1 MEFRGIG
8 QAPDS
13 PVTGTAAWLSSV
25 CTIMSKDAAFGPI
38 LNDPYAIHFARGI
51 SAQAPA
57 LLAAYDDEA
66 YRSAFIAERER
77 VLPGTLTVVCY
88 RKPEMERLT
97 REALAATGADQLV
110 VMGVG
115 CDTLALRLARDG
127 VTPKV
132 FEIDRPPVIDY
143 RNEVFEDVPLD
154 LGHVHGVGVDFD
166 HQTFGEMLLAAGY
179 DPSARTVFFAEGLLG
194 YVQPEAVDE
203 IFRFI
208 KQQSAPG
215 SRFVFSFTENR
226 RADSAKR
233 TATSAVLDRQGES
246 PVFDLPPAEARTFVE
261 SRGLKLLE
269 LLTAHDLRAKY
280 RERVNGPVRIRVL
293 DFMHLAV
300 AET

>member
-8 QAPDS
+8 QAPDN

-25 CTIMSKDAAFGPI
+25 CAIMSKDPAFGPM
-38 LNDPYAIHFARGI
+38 LNDPYAAHFASRI
-51 SAQAPA
+51 SPQAPA
-57 LLAAYDDEA
+57 LLAAYDDET
-66 YRSAFIAERER
+66 YRSAFIEERER

-97 REALAATGADQLV
+97 REALAATGAAQLV

-127 VTPKV
+127 ITPKV

-143 RNEVFEDVPLD
+143 RNQVFESVPLD
-154 LGHVHGVGVDFD
+154 LAHVRGVGVDFD

-179 DPSARTVFFAEGLLG
+179 DPGARTVFFAEGLLG

-203 IFRFI
+203 IFRFVRDG
-208 KQQSAPG
+208 SAPG

-226 RADSAKR
+226 RPESANRTPTAAD
-233 TATSAVLDRQGES
+233 LDIQGEP
-246 PVFDLPPAEARTFVE
+246 PVFDLPPAEARTYVE

-269 LLTAHDLRAKY
+269 LLTARDLKAKY
-280 RERVNGPVRIRVL
+280 RDRLAGRIRVL
-293 DFMHLAV
+293 NFMHLAV
-300 AET
+300 AEI